1 MTTIIEKEFPFNEL
15 RMPTG
20 DYYDNST
27 QMMHAGFERSQMW
40 SVVEADGDDGAEY
53 LSYGPVHH
61 YVNLLG
67 YIATAEHHDGDTYYI
82 ECWKTAEEAAAADDY
97 VEETSH
103 EHSM

>member
-82 ECWKTAEEAAAADDY
+82 ECWKTAEEAAADDDY

-103 EHSM
+103 EHSK